1 MTRLLIPLL
10 ICAAA
15 MPAAEGKG
23 HRKELVGASLGR
35 QVVDAGHI
43 LEANAVT
50 GHPGTVLIRWGDID
64 NVIGKDAGKGSG
76 FAWSGTATGTAVSLV
91 KAVAFEDG
99 SRANKPPVKTGNR
112 RGDRLTGDGYAGSVS
127 WETRTSSAWDGVL
140 VKAASGSTLEIV
152 SGPAKISVKV
162 P

>member
-23 HRKELVGASLGR
+23 HDKKIGAALGR
-35 QVVDAGHI
+35 QAVDAGHI

-50 GHPGTVLIRWGDID
+50 GQPGTVLIRWGDID
-64 NVIGKDAGKGSG
+64 NIIGTGDGRGSG
-76 FAWSGTATGTAVSLV
+76 FAWSGTATGTSVSLV
-91 KAVAFEDG
+91 KVVAFEDG
-99 SRANKPPVKTGNR
+99 SRANKPAVKTNNR

-140 VKAASGSTLEIV
+140 VKAASGSTLEIA
-152 SGPAKISVKV
+152 SGPARLSVKV

>member
-10 ICAAA
+10 ICAAI

-23 HRKELVGASLGR
+23 HDRKIGTVLGR

-50 GHPGTVLIRWGDID
+50 GQSGVVLIRWGDID
-64 NVIGKDAGKGSG
+64 NVIGKDGGKGSG
-76 FAWSGTATGTAVSLV
+76 FAWSGSATGTAVALV
-91 KAVAFEDG
+91 KVVAFEDG
-99 SRANKPPVKTGNR
+99 SRANKPPVKTRNR
-112 RGDRLTGDGYAGSVS
+112 RGDRLTGDGYAGSVN
-127 WETRTSSAWDGVL
+127 WETRTTSAWDGVL
-140 VKAASGSTLEIV
+140 VKAASGSTLAST
-152 SGPAKISVKV
+152 SGPATLNVKV

>member
-23 HRKELVGASLGR
+23 KLVGTSLGR

-50 GHPGTVLIRWGDID
+50 GHPGTVLIRWGDVD
-64 NVIGKDAGKGSG
+64 NVIGKGSGKGSG
-76 FAWSGTATGTAVSLV
+76 FAWSGTATGTAVALV
-91 KAVAFEDG
+91 KLVAFEDG
-99 SRANKPPVKTGNR
+99 SRANKPAVKTNNR

-127 WETRTSSAWDGVL
+127 WETRTCSAWDGVL
-140 VKAASGSTLEIV
+140 VKAASGSTLAIT
-152 SGPAKISVKV
+152 SGPATLSVKV

>member
-23 HRKELVGASLGR
+23 HDRKLGAALGR

-50 GHPGTVLIRWGDID
+50 GQPGIVLIRWGDID
-64 NVIGKDAGKGSG
+64 NVIGKDNGKGSG
-76 FAWSGTATGTAVSLV
+76 FAWSGTATGTRVALV
-91 KAVAFEDG
+91 KVVAFEDG

-152 SGPAKISVKV
+152 SGPAKLSVTV

>member
-23 HRKELVGASLGR
+23 HDKKVGAALGR
-35 QVVDAGHI
+35 QAVDAGHI

-50 GHPGTVLIRWGDID
+50 GQPGVVLIRWGDID
-64 NVIGKDAGKGSG
+64 NVIGKDNAKGSG
-76 FAWSGTATGTAVSLV
+76 FAWSGTATGTSVALV
-91 KAVAFEDG
+91 KIVAFEDG
-99 SRANKPPVKTGNR
+99 GRANKPPVKTSNR

-127 WETRTSSAWDGVL
+127 WETRTTGHWDGVL
-140 VKAASGSTLEIV
+140 VRAASGSTLEIA